1 MQKMLSMKA
10 AISKY
15 IRALQLSPLSAGM
28 FHGPKWMPE
37 TLESTKPYVYSA
49 TYL

>member
-1 MQKMLSMKA
+1 
-10 AISKY
+10 
-15 IRALQLSPLSAGM
+15 M

-49 TYL
+49 TYLW